1 MENVAEAL
9 KMAGEMLLFILALG
23 ICISSFSQAR
33 ETSDALLRY
42 TDREYVTQYQGVG
55 TTQRVVGEETVIPTI
70 YRTYKERF
78 KIYFYESD
86 GADVSDV
93 SDASP
98 LELYTIENA
107 QTHEETSVNAID
119 ADRPVLGEDW
129 QKDNFIM
136 ALLYGTNANLKDQYG
151 NTISFDEF
159 EASLNS
165 GYSVYH
171 LNPNG
176 IYDIIIKSNRFEE
189 YFGVY
194 YPSQAR
200 EGAGE
205 GTEGEE
211 INVNAQ
217 TTSEEKMRVISYI
230 AI

>member
-1 MENVAEAL
+1 MICMENVADAL

-23 ICISSFSQAR
+23 IGISSFSQAR
-33 ETSDALLRY
+33 ETSDALLKY
-42 TDREYVTQYQGVG
+42 TDREYVTQYQGMG

-70 YRTYKERF
+70 YRAYKERF
-78 KIYFYESD
+78 KIYFYE
-86 GADVSDV
+86 ADK
-93 SDASP
+93 SP
-98 LELYTIENA
+98 LELYTITNA
-107 QTHEETSVNAID
+107 QTLEETSVNAID
-119 ADRPVLGEDW
+119 ADKPALGQDW

-159 EASLNS
+159 ETSLNS
-165 GYSVYH
+165 GYSIYH

-176 IYDIIIKSNRFEE
+176 IYDIIIKSNQFEE

-205 GTEGEE
+205 GAEGEE
-211 INVNAQ
+211 TNMNAQ
-217 TTSEEKMRVISYI
+217 TTSEEKMRVISYYI
-230 AI
+230 FNE

>member
-33 ETSDALLRY
+33 ETSDALLKY
-42 TDREYVTQYQGVG
+42 TDREYVTQYQEMG

-70 YRTYKERF
+70 YRAYKERF
-78 KIYFYESD
+78 KIYFYHTD
-86 GADVSDV
+86 GT
-93 SDASP
+93 P
-98 LELYTIENA
+98 LELYTITNA
-107 QTHEETSVNAID
+107 QTLEETSVNAID
-119 ADRPVLGEDW
+119 ADKPALGQDW

-159 EASLNS
+159 ETSLNS
-165 GYSVYH
+165 GYSIYH

-176 IYDIIIKSNRFEE
+176 IYDIIIKSNQFEE

-205 GTEGEE
+205 GAEGEE
-211 INVNAQ
+211 TNMNAQ
-217 TTSEEKMRVISYI
+217 TTSEEKMRVISYYI
-230 AI
+230 FNE

>member
-23 ICISSFSQAR
+23 IGISSFSQAR

-42 TDREYVTQYQGVG
+42 TDREYVTQYQGMG
-55 TTQRVVGEETVIPTI
+55 TKQRVVGEETVIPTI

-78 KIYFYESD
+78 KIYFYE
-86 GADVSDV
+86 ADK
-93 SDASP
+93 SP
-98 LELYTIENA
+98 LELYTITNA
-107 QTHEETSVNAID
+107 QTLEETSVNAID
-119 ADRPVLGEDW
+119 ADKPALGQDW

-176 IYDIIIKSNRFEE
+176 IYDIIIKSNQFEE

-217 TTSEEKMRVISYI
+217 TTSEQKMRVISYYI
-230 AI
+230 FNE

>member
-23 ICISSFSQAR
+23 IGISSFSQAR
-33 ETSDALLRY
+33 ETSDALLKY
-42 TDREYVTQYQGVG
+42 TDREYVTQYQEMG

-70 YRTYKERF
+70 YRAYKERF
-78 KIYFYESD
+78 KIYFYE
-86 GADVSDV
+86 ADK
-93 SDASP
+93 SP
-98 LELYTIENA
+98 LELYTITNA
-107 QTHEETSVNAID
+107 QTLEETSVNAID
-119 ADRPVLGEDW
+119 ADKPALGQDW

-159 EASLNS
+159 ETSLNT
-165 GYSVYH
+165 GYSIYH

-176 IYDIIIKSNRFEE
+176 IYDIIIKSNQFEE

-205 GTEGEE
+205 GAEGEE
-211 INVNAQ
+211 TNVNAQ
-217 TTSEEKMRVISYI
+217 TTSEEKMRVISYYI
-230 AI
+230 FNE

>member
-23 ICISSFSQAR
+23 IGISSFSQAR

-42 TDREYVTQYQGVG
+42 TDREYVTQYQGMG

-70 YRTYKERF
+70 YRAYKERF
-78 KIYFYESD
+78 KIYFYE
-86 GADVSDV
+86 ADK
-93 SDASP
+93 SP
-98 LELYTIENA
+98 LELYTITNA
-107 QTHEETSVNAID
+107 QTLEETSVNAID
-119 ADRPVLGEDW
+119 ADKPALGQDW

-159 EASLNS
+159 ETSLNS
-165 GYSVYH
+165 GYSIYH

-176 IYDIIIKSNRFEE
+176 IYDIIIKSNQFEE

-205 GTEGEE
+205 GAEGEE
-211 INVNAQ
+211 TNMNAQ
-217 TTSEEKMRVISYI
+217 TTSEEKMRVISYYI
-230 AI
+230 FNE

>member
-70 YRTYKERF
+70 YRAYKERF
-78 KIYFYESD
+78 KIYFYE
-86 GADVSDV
+86 ADK
-93 SDASP
+93 SP
-98 LELYTIENA
+98 LELYTITNS
-107 QTHEETSVNAID
+107 QTLEETSVNAID
-119 ADRPVLGEDW
+119 ADRPVLGQDW

-159 EASLNS
+159 ETSLNT
-165 GYSVYH
+165 GYSIYH

-176 IYDIIIKSNRFEE
+176 IYDIIIKSNQFEE

-194 YPSQAR
+194 YPTQAR

-211 INVNAQ
+211 TNVNAQ
-217 TTSEEKMRVISYI
+217 TTSEEKMRVISYYI
-230 AI
+230 FNA

>member
-23 ICISSFSQAR
+23 IGISSFSQAR
-33 ETSDALLRY
+33 ETSDALLKY
-42 TDREYVTQYQGVG
+42 TDREYVTQYQGMG

-70 YRTYKERF
+70 YRAYKERF
-78 KIYFYESD
+78 KIYFYE
-86 GADVSDV
+86 ADK
-93 SDASP
+93 SP
-98 LELYTIENA
+98 LELYTITNA
-107 QTHEETSVNAID
+107 QTLEETSVNAID
-119 ADRPVLGEDW
+119 ADKPALGQDW

-159 EASLNS
+159 ETSLNS
-165 GYSVYH
+165 GYSIYH

-176 IYDIIIKSNRFEE
+176 IYDIIIKSNQFEE

-205 GTEGEE
+205 GAEGEE
-211 INVNAQ
+211 TNMNAQ
-217 TTSEEKMRVISYI
+217 TTSEEKMRVISYYI
-230 AI
+230 FNE

>member
-1 MENVAEAL
+1 MENVADAL

-23 ICISSFSQAR
+23 IGISSFSQAR
-33 ETSDALLRY
+33 ETSDALLKY
-42 TDREYVTQYQGVG
+42 TDREYVTQYQGMG

-70 YRTYKERF
+70 YRAYKERF
-78 KIYFYESD
+78 KIYFYHTD
-86 GADVSDV
+86 GT
-93 SDASP
+93 P
-98 LELYTIENA
+98 LELYTITNA
-107 QTHEETSVNAID
+107 QTLEETSVNAID
-119 ADRPVLGEDW
+119 ADKPALGQDW

-165 GYSVYH
+165 GYSIYH

-176 IYDIIIKSNRFEE
+176 IYDIIIKSNQFEE

-200 EGAGE
+200 EDAGE
-205 GTEGEE
+205 GAEGEE
-211 INVNAQ
+211 TNMNAQ
-217 TTSEEKMRVISYI
+217 TTSEQKMRVISYYI
-230 AI
+230 FNE

>member
-23 ICISSFSQAR
+23 IGISSFSQAR
-33 ETSDALLRY
+33 ETSDALLKY
-42 TDREYVTQYQGVG
+42 TDREYVTQYQGMG

-70 YRTYKERF
+70 YRAYKERF
-78 KIYFYESD
+78 KIYFYE
-86 GADVSDV
+86 ADK
-93 SDASP
+93 SP
-98 LELYTIENA
+98 LELYTITNA
-107 QTHEETSVNAID
+107 QTLEETSVNAID
-119 ADRPVLGEDW
+119 ADKPALGQDW

-159 EASLNS
+159 ETSLNT

-217 TTSEEKMRVISYI
+217 TTSEQKMRVISYYI
-230 AI
+230 FNE

>member
-1 MENVAEAL
+1 MENVADAL

-23 ICISSFSQAR
+23 IGISSFSQAR
-33 ETSDALLRY
+33 ETSDALLKY
-42 TDREYVTQYQGVG
+42 TDREYVTQYQGMG

-70 YRTYKERF
+70 YRAYKERF
-78 KIYFYESD
+78 KIYFYHTD
-86 GADVSDV
+86 GT
-93 SDASP
+93 P
-98 LELYTIENA
+98 LELYTITNA
-107 QTHEETSVNAID
+107 QTLEETSVNAID
-119 ADRPVLGEDW
+119 ADKPALGQDW

-159 EASLNS
+159 ETSLNS
-165 GYSVYH
+165 GYSIYH

-176 IYDIIIKSNRFEE
+176 IYDIIIKSNQFEE

-205 GTEGEE
+205 GAEGEE
-211 INVNAQ
+211 TNMNAQ
-217 TTSEEKMRVISYI
+217 TTSEEKMRVISYYI
-230 AI
+230 FNE

>member
-23 ICISSFSQAR
+23 IGISSFSQAR
-33 ETSDALLRY
+33 ETSDALLKY
-42 TDREYVTQYQGVG
+42 TDREYVTQYQGMG

-70 YRTYKERF
+70 YRAYKERF
-78 KIYFYESD
+78 KIYFYHTD
-86 GADVSDV
+86 GT
-93 SDASP
+93 P
-98 LELYTIENA
+98 LELYTITNA
-107 QTHEETSVNAID
+107 QTLEETSVNAID
-119 ADRPVLGEDW
+119 TDRPALGEDW

-159 EASLNS
+159 ETSLNS
-165 GYSVYH
+165 GYSIYH

-176 IYDIIIKSNRFEE
+176 IYDIIIKSNQFEE

-205 GTEGEE
+205 GAEGEE
-211 INVNAQ
+211 TNMNAQ
-217 TTSEEKMRVISYI
+217 TTSEEKMRVISYYI
-230 AI
+230 FNE

>member
-70 YRTYKERF
+70 YRAYKERF
-78 KIYFYESD
+78 KIYFYE
-86 GADVSDV
+86 ADK
-93 SDASP
+93 SP
-98 LELYTIENA
+98 LELYTITNS
-107 QTHEETSVNAID
+107 QTLEETSVNAID
-119 ADRPVLGEDW
+119 ADRPVLGQDW

-159 EASLNS
+159 ETSLNS
-165 GYSVYH
+165 GYSIYH

-176 IYDIIIKSNRFEE
+176 IYDIIIKSNQFEE

-205 GTEGEE
+205 GAEGEE
-211 INVNAQ
+211 TNMNAQ
-217 TTSEEKMRVISYI
+217 TTSEEKMRVISYYI
-230 AI
+230 FNE

>member
-23 ICISSFSQAR
+23 IGISSFSQAR
-33 ETSDALLRY
+33 ETSDALLKY
-42 TDREYVTQYQGVG
+42 TDREYVTQYQGMG

-70 YRTYKERF
+70 YRAYKERF
-78 KIYFYESD
+78 KIYFYHTD
-86 GADVSDV
+86 GT
-93 SDASP
+93 P
-98 LELYTIENA
+98 LELYTITNA
-107 QTHEETSVNAID
+107 QTLEETSVNAID
-119 ADRPVLGEDW
+119 ADRPALGEDW

-159 EASLNS
+159 ETSLNS
-165 GYSVYH
+165 GYSIYH

-176 IYDIIIKSNRFEE
+176 IYDIIIKSNQFEE

-205 GTEGEE
+205 GAEGEE
-211 INVNAQ
+211 TNMNAQ
-217 TTSEEKMRVISYI
+217 TTSEEKMRVISYYI
-230 AI
+230 FNE

>member
-1 MENVAEAL
+1 MENVADAL

-23 ICISSFSQAR
+23 IGISSFSQAR
-33 ETSDALLRY
+33 ETSDALLKY
-42 TDREYVTQYQGVG
+42 TDREYVTQYQGMG

-70 YRTYKERF
+70 YRAYKERF
-78 KIYFYESD
+78 KIYFYE
-86 GADVSDV
+86 ADK
-93 SDASP
+93 SP
-98 LELYTIENA
+98 LELYTITNA
-107 QTHEETSVNAID
+107 QTLEETSVNAID
-119 ADRPVLGEDW
+119 ADKPALGQDW

-159 EASLNS
+159 ETSLNS
-165 GYSVYH
+165 GYSIYH

-176 IYDIIIKSNRFEE
+176 IYDIIIKSNQFEE

-205 GTEGEE
+205 GAEGEE
-211 INVNAQ
+211 TNMNAQ

>member
-1 MENVAEAL
+1 MENVADAL
-9 KMAGEMLLFILALG
+9 QMAGEMLLFILALG

-70 YRTYKERF
+70 YRAYKERF
-78 KIYFYESD
+78 KIYFYE
-86 GADVSDV
+86 ADK
-93 SDASP
+93 SP
-98 LELYTIENA
+98 LELYTIENS

-119 ADRPVLGEDW
+119 ADRPALGEDW

-159 EASLNS
+159 ETSLNT
-165 GYSVYH
+165 GYSIYH

-176 IYDIIIKSNRFEE
+176 IYDIIIKSNQFEE

-200 EGAGE
+200 EGVGE

-211 INVNAQ
+211 TNVNAQ
-217 TTSEEKMRVISYI
+217 TTSEEKMRVISYYI
-230 AI
+230 FNA

>member
-23 ICISSFSQAR
+23 IGISSFSQAR
-33 ETSDALLRY
+33 ETSDALLKY

-70 YRTYKERF
+70 YRAYKERF
-78 KIYFYESD
+78 KIYFY
-86 GADVSDV
+86 GADK
-93 SDASP
+93 SP
-98 LELYTIENA
+98 LELYTITNA
-107 QTHEETSVNAID
+107 QTLEETSVNAID
-119 ADRPVLGEDW
+119 ADKPALGQDW

-159 EASLNS
+159 ETSLNS
-165 GYSVYH
+165 GYSIYH

-176 IYDIIIKSNRFEE
+176 IYDIIIKSNQFEE

-205 GTEGEE
+205 GAEGEE
-211 INVNAQ
+211 TNMNAQ
-217 TTSEEKMRVISYI
+217 TTSEQKMRVISYYI
-230 AI
+230 FNE

>member
-1 MENVAEAL
+1 MENVADAL

-70 YRTYKERF
+70 YREYKERF
-78 KIYFYESD
+78 KIYFYE
-86 GADVSDV
+86 ADK
-93 SDASP
+93 SP
-98 LELYTIENA
+98 LELYTIENS

-119 ADRPVLGEDW
+119 ADRPALGEDW

-159 EASLNS
+159 ETSLNT
-165 GYSVYH
+165 GYSIYH

-176 IYDIIIKSNRFEE
+176 IYDIIIKSNQFEE

-200 EGAGE
+200 EGVGE

-211 INVNAQ
+211 TNVNAQ
-217 TTSEEKMRVISYI
+217 TTSEEKMRVISYYI
-230 AI
+230 FNA